1 MTTQTTT
8 TTFNPTHLLISRTKE
23 TPVQLVAGPKGC
35 WLYTEAEWQRG
46 TTPAFELRPKLG
58 FYCRG
63 QQVVGFRL
71 QPGTGAAV
79 AQPQA
84 AQVAQ

>member
-1 MTTQTTT
+1 MTFT
-8 TTFNPTHLLISRTKE
+8 PTHVLVSRTKE
-23 TPVQLVAGPKGC
+23 TPVQLVAGAKGY
-35 WLYTEAEWQRG
+35 WLYTESELQTGAP
-46 TTPAFELRPKLG
+46 PAFEMRPKLG

-71 QPGTGAAV
+71 QPLTQKAA

-84 AQVAQ
+84 PQLVQ

>member
-1 MTTQTTT
+1 M
-8 TTFNPTHLLISRTKE
+8 TTFNPTHFLVSRTKE
-23 TPVQLVAGPKGC
+23 TPVQLVAGPQGY
-35 WLYTEAEWQRG
+35 WLYTESEWQRAA
-46 TTPAFELRPKLG
+46 TPAFEMRPKLG

-71 QPGTGAAV
+71 QPLSTEIAA

-84 AQVAQ
+84 EQVAP

>member
-1 MTTQTTT
+1 MTFT
-8 TTFNPTHLLISRTKE
+8 PTHVLISRTKE
-23 TPVQLVAGPKGC
+23 TPVQLVAGPKGY
-35 WLYTEAEWQRG
+35 WLFTEAEAQQG
-46 TTPAFELRPKLG
+46 SAAAFEMRPKLG

-71 QPGTGAAV
+71 QPMAAEAAA